1 MRQLKTIISISFIF
15 FVFFG
20 CSVAKFP
27 YIQESSIIDYSKYSK
42 KGFFMTESNSV
53 SFDYMTIGSVTAKV
67 NSGYEVK
74 DVNTKEY
81 IDDAVYSGDPSVK
94 LNINYGKYI
103 KATTDKAIEEL
114 YNRAVENDANG
125 IIELSI
131 TPITETN
138 QQFGT
143 VITGYFVSGMAIK
156 RQ

>member
-1 MRQLKTIISISFIF
+1 
-15 FVFFG
+15 
-20 CSVAKFP
+20 
-27 YIQESSIIDYSKYSK
+27 
-42 KGFFMTESNSV
+42 MTESNSV
-53 SFDYMTIGSVTAKV
+53 SFDYMPIGSVTAKV

-125 IIELSI
+125 IIGLSI